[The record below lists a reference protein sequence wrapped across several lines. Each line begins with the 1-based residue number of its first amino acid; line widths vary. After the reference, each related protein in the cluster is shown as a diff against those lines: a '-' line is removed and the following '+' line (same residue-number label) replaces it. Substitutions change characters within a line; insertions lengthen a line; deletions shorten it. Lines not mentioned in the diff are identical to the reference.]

1 MELIQE
7 LCLIDTLNTSERLDE
22 DFAWDE
28 AIPLENQIEEVQRRL
43 EAARQA
49 LGITNRLRDP
59 ASRKKHRSRV
69 MSMMNRLAWSLIR
82 LRDAIKGEFEATEQ
96 PREHEWTGE
105 PRY

>member
-7 LCLIDTLNTSERLDE
+7 LALNHVLNESEQLDE

-28 AIPLENQIEEVQRRL
+28 AIPLEAQMEEVQRRL
-43 EAARQA
+43 MAARQA

-69 MSMMNRLAWSLIR
+69 MSMMNRLAWSLNR
-82 LRDAIKGEFEATEQ
+82 LRDAIKGEFEAMEQ
-96 PREHEWTGE
+96 HPDQEWDGE